1 MFDFALSGRKRRWSL
16 TPLID
21 AVFLLL
27 LFFMLTSR
35 FGAEAGLPLEAVGGT
50 YAGPPR
56 LVEVAPESLR
66 LNGVAMAPRE
76 LLTEL
81 VRISESG
88 ADTVV
93 LRPGGGAT
101 LQRLVD
107 VMELMKSAG
116 FLNLTIVEEGR

>member
-1 MFDFALSGRKRRWSL
+1 MFDFALATRARRWTL
-16 TPLID
+16 TPMID

-35 FGAEAGLPLEAVGGT
+35 FGTDAGLPMETVGDT

-56 LVEVAPESLR
+56 LVEVAPGTLR
-66 LNGVAMAPRE
+66 LNGVAMAPRD

-81 VRISESG
+81 VRISASG

-93 LRPGGGAT
+93 LRPEDGAT

-116 FLNLTIVEEGR
+116 FLNLTLFEAGR